1 MKSLSRP
8 FSLDKHSKWKNK
20 LCFQEF
26 FDSLIIKIFSC
37 LICTLIITFENAY
50 CVFVCM
56 FEKYGG
62 DPLKRSMKN
71 QVMIQIWYTGIIS
84 NNICTPLLTWRILF
98 GTLNPYIAIFESFW
112 GNFFISWSLL
122 CITETNIIKVL
133 MISKFSYMAGIND
146 DFMGTFFLCGNI
158 GFLFLCHISR

>member
-8 FSLDKHSKWKNK
+8 FSLDKHSNWKNK

-71 QVMIQIWYTGIIS
+71 QVVIQIWYTGIIS
-84 NNICTPLLTWRILF
+84 NNICTPLLTCQHHDPQF
-98 GTLNPYIAIFESFW
+98 MYES
-112 GNFFISWSLL
+112 
-122 CITETNIIKVL
+122 C
-133 MISKFSYMAGIND
+133 
-146 DFMGTFFLCGNI
+146 GTFAHFLLPNSPTHALIFVVSSLIHWTSGPAGSCI
-158 GFLFLCHISR
+158 LQRIPTQVVIFTSHLPIFSRIFL